1 MPDFAAR
8 RTVMVDS
15 QVRPSDVTK
24 FPIIAAML
32 DVPRERFVPD
42 ALREAAYIGEN
53 LEIAPGRV
61 LLEPRT
67 LAKMLDAL
75 DIQPAEMVLD
85 VGAGLGYSAAVIARL
100 AEAVIAVEEDEALAA
115 EAEAALSALGADNAV
130 VVTGPLAKG
139 APRHGPYDAIVVE
152 GAAEVIPEELIGQ
165 LKEGGRIGCL
175 FMEGA
180 LGVCRIGL
188 KHAGRMTWRFA
199 FNAAAPVLPG
209 LAAKAEFAL

>member
-15 QVRPSDVTK
+15 QVRPADVTK
-24 FPIIAAML
+24 YPIIAAML
-32 DVPRERFVPD
+32 EVPRERFVPD
-42 ALREAAYIGEN
+42 ALREAAYAGEN

-61 LLEPRT
+61 VLEPRT

-75 DIQPAEMVLD
+75 DIGRADLVLD
-85 VGAGLGYSAAVIARL
+85 VGPGLGYSAAVIARL
-100 AEAVIAVEEDEALAA
+100 AEAVIAVEEDGALAA
-115 EAEAALSALGADNAV
+115 EAEAALAAVGADNAV
-130 VVTGPLAKG
+130 VVSAPLTEG

-152 GAAEVIPEELIGQ
+152 GAAEVLPEALLAQ

-180 LGVCRIGL
+180 LGVARIGH
-188 KHAGRMTWRFA
+188 KHGGKISWRFV

-209 LAAKAEFAL
+209 FAAMPAFAL